1 MFNRVGAFALLVSSS
16 HLLAQGTVTFHRD
29 VLPILQN
36 RCQGCHRSGEAAP
49 FSLLTYEEARPWA
62 RAIREAVL
70 LKKMPPWFASSAHG
84 TFENDRS
91 LSAAEIQT
99 LRDWADSGAPAG
111 DRADAPKPL
120 EFTDGWTIGKPD
132 AVIEMPNDFE
142 VPASGI
148 IDYQFIAIPTGF
160 TEDKWVET
168 LEVRPGNRAVVHHVV
183 VFARE
188 PGSPYFKQLQHG
200 VPSAAPNSGI
210 RKRVEDRGEGFWS
223 LQAGA
228 EIICTYVPGGV
239 PYRAK
244 PGQARLIKAGS
255 DLLFQMHYTTNGNAT
270 KDRTRIGMVF
280 AKEPPKE
287 RVKNMLVLNP
297 NLRIPAGAGNHRVD
311 ARVTLNAPA
320 TVNSFFPHMHVRGKA
335 FEYRV
340 VYPTGESEV
349 LLEVPRYDF
358 NWQLTYYLDKPR
370 ALPKG
375 TRIECTAYYDNS
387 PNNRYNPD
395 SKSDVFWGD
404 QTWEEMLAGFLD
416 LAFDVKMDP
425 ASLASGRN
433 LRTE

>member
-1 MFNRVGAFALLVSSS
+1 
-16 HLLAQGTVTFHRD
+16 
-29 VLPILQN
+29 
-36 RCQGCHRSGEAAP
+36 
-49 FSLLTYEEARPWA
+49 
-62 RAIREAVL
+62 
-70 LKKMPPWFASSAHG
+70 MPPWFASSAHG